1 MGGPEDK
8 TERKGVL
15 TSAVRHQ
22 LGSGRD
28 TGIHVSGTG
37 KTASTACVNQ
47 ATDVQAQLVRRKL
60 GVISMM
66 VAKGTGGEGP

>member
-1 MGGPEDK
+1 MP
-8 TERKGVL
+8 ERKGVV
-15 TSAVRHQ
+15 TSAVRRQ

-37 KTASTACVNQ
+37 KTANTACINE
-47 ATDVQAQLVRRKL
+47 AMDVAGTRHNWVRRKL
-60 GVISMM
+60 GVISMK